1 MSFDALVRSLSELE
15 GLMKSLEAS
24 QADGANNDDDE
35 EEDDDRLIADAA
47 ADSGDAGEGVD
58 DADDSDDLD
67 AEDLGTDDDDDD
79 DVDEDD
85 SDDDE
90 DDEDDEDDDL
100 FGKSFAVRTADGN
113 VVRAVDG
120 VAVISRLR
128 NEIRGQ
134 NEELA
139 RSLVALTKV
148 VKKQAQMIKSL
159 RMDLAA
165 KAASGRGRKAVLTV
179 HEKPAAGRQMAKS
192 QRAEISGEEFLL
204 KAIDAQRN
212 GRITGVEVAI
222 AEAAINN
229 RQQVPDHIVKKV
241 LG

>member
-1 MSFDALVRSLSELE
+1 MSFDALVSSLSELE
-15 GLMKSLEAS
+15 RLMKSLEAS
-24 QADGANNDDDE
+24 QADGVDDEDEEEDEDDRAIAAAASDASDEAGESDVDDDENLDVDDSDDYADDDDE
-35 EEDDDRLIADAA
+35 E
-47 ADSGDAGEGVD
+47 
-58 DADDSDDLD
+58 
-67 AEDLGTDDDDDD
+67 
-79 DVDEDD
+79 
-85 SDDDE
+85 DE
-90 DDEDDEDDDL
+90 DDEDDEDDEL
-100 FGKSFAVRTADGN
+100 LGKSFAVRTADGQ

-128 NEIRGQ
+128 HEIRDQ

-139 RSLVALTKV
+139 KSLVALTKV

-165 KAASGRGRKAVLTV
+165 KASAGRGRKAVLTV
-179 HEKPAAGRQMAKS
+179 HEKPTAGRQMAKS

-204 KAIDAQRN
+204 KAVDAQRN

-229 RQQVPDHIVKKV
+229 GQKVPDHIVQKV

>member
-24 QADGANNDDDE
+24 QADGANDDDDE
-35 EEDDDRLIADAA
+35 EDDDDRLIADAA
-47 ADSGDAGEGVD
+47 ADSGDAGDGVE

-67 AEDLGTDDDDDD
+67 AEDLGAADDDD

-139 RSLVALTKV
+139 KSLVALTKV

-179 HEKPAAGRQMAKS
+179 HEKPTAGRQMAKS

-229 RQQVPDHIVKKV
+229 GQKVPDHIVQKV